1 MDSKLKPQLNN
12 NLIKTKQSSGRFSQL
27 LANENFQAF
36 ALFLLSLGLFLL
48 FWEWGAKAK
57 IFAKG
62 MPPAS
67 LTLKEFWWWVTHPFF
82 NNGPNDLG
90 IGWNLLISLRRVAI
104 GYILASLIAI
114 PLGIII
120 GMSKLAAKVFNPYV
134 QLLKPISPL
143 AWLPLGLYLF
153 RDSEKTGV
161 FIILISSIWPTLVN
175 TAFGVANVNPD
186 YLDVSKT
193 LGASRWQTIF
203 KIIIPAA
210 LPNIIS
216 GLRISMGIAWL
227 VIVAAEM
234 LLGTG
239 LGYFIWN
246 EWNNLYIP
254 NIIVAILIIG
264 IIGLLLD
271 QIFAFLENLV
281 SFGKKIS

>member
-1 MDSKLKPQLNN
+1 MAAVKPKIINQKSAHRLVN
-12 NLIKTKQSSGRFSQL
+12 
-27 LANENFQAF
+27 NENLQALL
-36 ALFLLSLGLFLL
+36 LFLLSLGLFLL
-48 FWEWGAKAK
+48 FWEMGARLE

-62 MPPAS
+62 MPTAS
-67 LTLKEFWWWVTHPFF
+67 LTITELWYWVTHPFY

-104 GYILASLIAI
+104 GYTLASIIAV
-114 PLGIII
+114 PLGVLVGI
-120 GMSKLAAKVFNPYV
+120 SKIAFKAFNPYF
-134 QLLKPISPL
+134 QLLKPVSPL

-153 RDSEKTGV
+153 RNSELTGI
-161 FIILISSIWPTLVN
+161 FIITIASIWPTLTN
-175 TAFGVANVNPD
+175 TAFGVANVNPE

-193 LGASRWQTIF
+193 LGASRWRTIF
-203 KIIIPAA
+203 KVIIPAA

-216 GLRISMGIAWL
+216 GLRISMGISWL

-254 NIIVAILIIG
+254 NILVAIFIIG
-264 IIGLLLD
+264 IVGIILD
-271 QIFAFLENLV
+271 QIFAYLEKLV
-281 SFGKKIS
+281 SFGRQSS